1 MIIAAHQPNYL
12 PNLAFFSK
20 MAQVD
25 LFVIITNLQ
34 FEKQEGWQQRHKIL
48 GPNGDIWLTVP
59 VLGSQNQLIKEV
71 AINNQVNWPRKHARS
86 LKMAYTKAKGK
97 VYLSKIISLYQK
109 NWTRLADLNIAAIL
123 LLKKIL
129 GIKTPVLIDEE
140 TSGAKHNLLI
150 NLCKKYSAEVYLSG
164 VGAKLYLNEAKLV
177 QLRKENIKHQ
187 VVKKNL
193 TATYPYSTV
202 HYLLSEGK
210 DWVLDV
216 IKS

>member
-34 FEKQEGWQQRHKIL
+34 FEKHEGWQQRHKIL

-59 VLGSQNQLIKEV
+59 VLGSQNQLIKEI
-71 AINNQVNWPRKHARS
+71 AINNQINWPKKHARS
-86 LKMAYTKAKGK
+86 LKNVYTKAKGK
-97 VYLSKIISLYQK
+97 TYLSKIISLYQK
-109 NWTRLADLNIAAIL
+109 KWIRLADLNVAAIL
-123 LLKKIL
+123 LLRDIL
-129 GIKTPVLIDEE
+129 GIKTPVLVDEE
-140 TSGAKHNLLI
+140 TSGSKHNLLI
-150 NLCKKYSAEVYLSG
+150 NLCKKYQADTYLSG
-164 VGAKLYLNEAKLV
+164 IGAKLYLDEGKLKE
-177 QLRKENIKHQ
+177 LKKENIKHQ
-187 VVKKNL
+187 IVEKNL
-193 TATYPYSTV
+193 TAAYPYSTV

-216 IKS
+216 I